1 VRRALV
7 AATALAAAGHALAHS
22 TVPGGTVGAALADP
36 ALLIAF
42 VAMALWIGQQG
53 RVRLGLAAW
62 TAAVATGLAAN
73 HWAGAART
81 QDALLAATAATG
93 LLVVLARRWPAWG
106 VVLVGAL
113 VGVNVGRGVELGA
126 SAGAARLATAG
137 GAWLA
142 AAVGV
147 ALGAWLVARL
157 DRPWQ
162 RIGARV
168 VASWL
173 CAASVLVLAMAFAP

>member
-1 VRRALV
+1 MRRALV
-7 AATALAAAGHALAHS
+7 AAAAFAAAGHALAHS
-22 TVPGGTVGAALADP
+22 PAPGGAVGAALADP

-42 VAMALWIGQQG
+42 VVMALWIGQQG
-53 RVRLGLAAW
+53 HVRAGLAAW
-62 TAAVATGLAAN
+62 MATVAIGLAAN

-93 LLVVLARRWPAWG
+93 LLVVLARRAQPGG
-106 VVLVGAL
+106 VALVGAL
-113 VGVNVGRGVELGA
+113 VGANVGRGVELGA

-142 AAVGV
+142 AGVGV
-147 ALGAWLVARL
+147 AFGAWLVARL

-162 RIGARV
+162 RIGVRV

-173 CAASVLVLAMAFAP
+173 CAASLLVLALAFAP